1 MCGAHAAVRSLIG
14 EMVQQYT
21 HPTIVDM
28 EAGLEH
34 LSRGTTRYV
43 DTMLIIVE
51 PYYRSMET
59 GARMHTLGQELGI
72 RQVYTVANKSRSPED
87 DRALQQFCQQRD
99 MRLMATIPE
108 DETIQ
113 KADRAGIAPLDYDAS
128 GVAVARI
135 AALADTLKNGSS

>member
-1 MCGAHAAVRSLIG
+1 MA
-14 EMVQQYT
+14 EMVQQYD
-21 HPTIVDM
+21 HPTIIDM

-59 GARMHTLGQELGI
+59 GARMHTLGRELGI

-87 DRALQQFCQQRD
+87 DRALQQFCQQRG
-99 MRLMATIPE
+99 MHLIAILPE

-113 KADRAGIAPLDYDAS
+113 QADRAGVAPLDYDDA
-128 GVAVARI
+128 GIVVARLSE
-135 AALADTLKNGSS
+135 LADRLRNDAS

>member
-1 MCGAHAAVRSLIG
+1 MCGAHAAVRSLIA
-14 EMVQQYT
+14 EMVQQYA

-34 LSRGTTRYV
+34 LSRGTTRHV
-43 DTMLIIVE
+43 DTMLIIIE

-87 DRALQQFCQQRD
+87 DRAIQQFCQQRD
-99 MRLMATIPE
+99 MQLMTTLPE
-108 DETIQ
+108 DETIV

-128 GVAVARI
+128 GVAVARLAEL
-135 AALADTLKNGSS
+135 AAQLGNGSP